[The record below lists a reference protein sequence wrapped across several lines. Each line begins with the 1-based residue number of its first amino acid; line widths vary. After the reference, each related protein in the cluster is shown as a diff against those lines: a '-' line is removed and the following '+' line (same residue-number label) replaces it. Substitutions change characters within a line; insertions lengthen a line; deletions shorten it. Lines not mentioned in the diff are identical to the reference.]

1 MFVISN
7 GSTKHHASSLAAAV
21 LLSSLG
27 VTLVGARPVSA
38 LPIADEANFK
48 IAESVSAGT
57 EASLSTGSPVETKS
71 VEANSVEANSVEL
84 SDTVASS
91 AISASSASSGSQPNA
106 ELVPALSGDILIH
119 SHAVDGRQAA
129 TLYIK
134 NIPVL
139 TFIGTEVNSLSNA
152 SDALSLAASDATI
165 SLQASVSR
173 AGDILNAEQENDPVL
188 RATRLGSKIGSAE
201 TDATDISV
209 RWNAESGGYV
219 VTLAGTDLVALDAR
233 TLLPDTTD
241 NPAEDA
247 LQVTNRLR
255 RLLGNV
261 QPVSEIEGR
270 PQPEL
275 LVPAVETVAIV
286 SSTIGGASW
295 YGPGFNGRRSASGE
309 VFNQNAMTAAHR
321 TLPFGTRVRVTN
333 LSNNR
338 QVVVRINDR
347 GPYSGSRVID
357 LSAGAA
363 AEIGL
368 INAGVG
374 TVQLDVL
381 GN

>member
-1 MFVISN
+1 MFVLSN
-7 GSTKHHASSLAAAV
+7 GSLKHCASSLTAAV

-27 VTLVGARPVSA
+27 VTLVGARSVSA
-38 LPIADEANFK
+38 SPIADEANFK

-57 EASLSTGSPVETKS
+57 EASLSTGSPVDSRS
-71 VEANSVEANSVEL
+71 VEATSVEL

-91 AISASSASSGSQPNA
+91 AVSAGSANGGSEPNA
-106 ELVPALSGDILIH
+106 ALVPALSGDILIH
-119 SHAVDGRQAA
+119 SHAVEGRQAA

-139 TFIGTEVNSLSNA
+139 TFIGTEVNSRSNA
-152 SDALSLAASDATI
+152 SDALSLAASDTTI
-165 SLQASVSR
+165 SLQTGVSR

-201 TDATDISV
+201 MDATDISV
-209 RWNAESGGYV
+209 RWNAENEGYV
-219 VTLAGTDLVALDAR
+219 VTLAGTDLIALDTR

-270 PQPEL
+270 PQPEP
-275 LVPAVETVAIV
+275 PAVETVAIV

-321 TLPFGTRVRVTN
+321 TLPFGTQVRVTN